1 MNIKLKSLKSN
12 FLKKNEKIAIFKI
25 KNSHWSS
32 SIKEQEK
39 WFYDNIDKNDI
50 HNLLYLNDTLI
61 GYNCLRR
68 ITNNKLK
75 KTFLLFDTVVI
86 KEKLRESKF
95 GTILMIFNNLI
106 IKEKKLPAMLLCDK
120 RKIKF
125 YEKNNWRLKKK
136 IIKNKHVM
144 TFNEKKINSNQ
155 IFLVL
160 KTL

>member
-1 MNIKLKSLKSN
+1 MNIKRKSLKSN
-12 FLKKNEKIAIFKI
+12 FLKKKEKIAIFKM

-39 WFYDNIDKNDI
+39 WFNDNIDINDI

-75 KTFLLFDTVVI
+75 QTFLLFDTVVI
-86 KEKLRESKF
+86 KENLRSSKF

-106 IKEKKLPAMLLCDK
+106 IKKKKLPAMLLCNK
-120 RKIKF
+120 KKIKF
-125 YEKNNWRLKKK
+125 YEKNNWKLNKKFF
-136 IIKNKHVM
+136 KNKHVM
-144 TFNEKKINSNQ
+144 TFNKMKINSNQ